1 MLCAMAAAP
10 VATMAYTPFLG
21 GMRSPVIAP
30 LTRFLIGLP
39 LVLLTTQ
46 TAAYFAWTIEPPMTA
61 AFLGANY
68 WSSALLALLAA
79 RETLWARGRVSVS
92 VALAFA
98 PLTTI
103 ATFLHLGQFHLDTVY
118 GWFWVA
124 AYTIYPLQLGYFL
137 MKQLRT
143 PGADPPRERTL
154 PTWVKAIL
162 GLQAVVLIPLG
173 IALFLLPNTVAEL
186 WPWALPPLSARA
198 VSAWLIAFGVL
209 AAHAIVE
216 NDFAR
221 VRSAMLGYPFAGALH
236 ALMLVRFSE
245 DVRWEDPG
253 AWVYVGFIVSF
264 FALGAWGLL
273 TESKAHPSAAGKR
286 SLSSRSRS
294 PIPPPPPSD

>member
-1 MLCAMAAAP
+1 MLCAMAATP
-10 VATMAYTPFLG
+10 IATETYRPFLG
-21 GMRSPVIAP
+21 GMRSPVVAP

-39 LVLLTTQ
+39 LVVLTTQ
-46 TAAYFAWTIEPPMTA
+46 TATYFAWTIEPPMTA

-68 WSSALLALLAA
+68 WSSALLAILAA

-92 VALAFA
+92 VALIFA

-103 ATFLHLGQFHLDTVY
+103 ATFLHLDQFHLDTVY

-137 MKQLRT
+137 ARQVRT
-143 PGADPPRERTL
+143 LGTDPPRQRTL

-173 IALFLLPNTVAEL
+173 VALFLLPNRVAEF
-186 WPWALPPLSARA
+186 WPWVLPPLSARA

-216 NDFAR
+216 NDFTR

-253 AWVYVGFIVSF
+253 AVIYVGFIVSF

-273 TESKAHPSAAGKR
+273 TESR
-286 SLSSRSRS
+286 VRSRAAETRSRPRGPRS
-294 PIPPPPPSD
+294 PVPPTPPSG

>member
-1 MLCAMAAAP
+1 MLCAMAAGP
-10 VATMAYTPFLG
+10 VATETYQPFLG
-21 GMRSPVIAP
+21 GMRSPVVAP

-46 TAAYFAWTIEPPMTA
+46 TATYFAWTIEPPMTA

-68 WSSALLALLAA
+68 WSSALLAILAA

-92 VALAFA
+92 VALVFA

-103 ATFLHLGQFHLDTVY
+103 ATFLHLDQFHLDTVF

-137 MKQLRT
+137 ARQVRT
-143 PGADPPRERTL
+143 PGTDPPRERTL
-154 PTWVKAIL
+154 PRWVKAIL

-173 IALFLLPNTVAEL
+173 VALFLLPNRVAEF
-186 WPWALPPLSARA
+186 WPWVLPPLSAQA

-209 AAHAIVE
+209 GAHAFVE
-216 NDFAR
+216 NDYAR
-221 VRSAMLGYPFAGALH
+221 VRAPMLGYSFAAALH

-245 DVRWEDPG
+245 DVDWEDPG
-253 AWVYVGFIVSF
+253 ARVYVGFILSF
-264 FALGAWGLL
+264 FALGVWGLL
-273 TESKAHPSAAGKR
+273 TESRTRSGAAKTPSRPGR
-286 SLSSRSRS
+286 
-294 PIPPPPPSD
+294 PPSPVPPMPPSG

>member
-1 MLCAMAAAP
+1 MLCAMAATPIA
-10 VATMAYTPFLG
+10 AETYRPFLG

-46 TAAYFAWTIEPPMTA
+46 TATYFAWTIQPPMTA

-68 WSSALLALLAA
+68 WSSALLAVLAA
-79 RETLWARGRVSVS
+79 RETLWAQGRVSVS
-92 VALAFA
+92 VALVFA

-103 ATFLHLGQFHLDTVY
+103 ATFLHLEQFHLDTVY

-137 MKQLRT
+137 VRQIRT
-143 PGADPPRERTL
+143 PGTDPPRGRPL
-154 PTWVKAIL
+154 PKWVKAIL
-162 GLQAVVLIPLG
+162 GLQAVVLIPFGLG
-173 IALFLLPNTVAEL
+173 LFLLPNRLAEL
-186 WPWALPPLSARA
+186 WPWVLPPLSARA
-198 VSAWLIAFGVL
+198 VSAWLLAFGVL

-221 VRSAMLGYPFAGALH
+221 VRSAMLGYPFAAALH

-245 DVRWEDPG
+245 DVRWMDLG
-253 AWVYVGFIVSF
+253 ALVYVGFILSF
-264 FALGAWGLL
+264 VALGAWGLL
-273 TESKAHPSAAGKR
+273 TESRVR
-286 SLSSRSRS
+286 SGGAETRSGSRGPRSSV
-294 PIPPPPPSD
+294 PPMPPSD

>member
-1 MLCAMAAAP
+1 MLCAMAATP
-10 VATMAYTPFLG
+10 VATTAYTPFLG
-21 GMRSPVIAP
+21 GMRSPVVAP

-46 TAAYFAWTIEPPMTA
+46 TATYFAWTIEPPMTA

-68 WSSALLALLAA
+68 WSSALLAILAA

-92 VALAFA
+92 VALVFA

-103 ATFLHLGQFHLDTVY
+103 ATFLHLDQFHLDTVY

-137 MKQLRT
+137 ARQVRT
-143 PGADPPRERTL
+143 PGTDPPRERTL
-154 PTWVKAIL
+154 PRWVRSIL

-173 IALFLLPNTVAEL
+173 VALFLLPSRVAEL
-186 WPWALPPLSARA
+186 WPWVLPPLSARA

-216 NDFAR
+216 NDYVR
-221 VRSAMLGYPFAGALH
+221 VRAAMLGYPFAGALH

-245 DVRWEDPG
+245 DVRWERPG
-253 AWVYVGFIVSF
+253 ALVYVGFILSF
-264 FALGAWGLL
+264 FALGVWGIL
-273 TESKAHPSAAGKR
+273 TESRARAGAAV
-286 SLSSRSRS
+286 SSSRGPRS
-294 PIPPPPPSD
+294 PVPPLPPSG

>member
-1 MLCAMAAAP
+1 MLCAMAATP
-10 VATMAYTPFLG
+10 IATMAYRPFLG
-21 GMRSPVIAP
+21 GMRSPIVAP

-46 TAAYFAWTIEPPMTA
+46 TATYFAWTIEPPMTA

-68 WSSALLALLAA
+68 WSSALLAMLAA

-124 AYTIYPLQLGYFL
+124 AYTVYPLQLGYFL
-137 MKQLRT
+137 VRQLRT
-143 PGADPPRERTL
+143 PGNDPPRERAL

-162 GLQAVVLIPLG
+162 GLQAVLLIPLG
-173 IALFLLPNTVAEL
+173 VALFLIPNRVAEL
-186 WPWALPPLSARA
+186 WPWVLPPLSARA

-216 NDFAR
+216 NDFMR

-236 ALMLVRFSE
+236 ALMLVRFSG
-245 DVRWEDPG
+245 DVRWEEPG
-253 AWVYVGFIVSF
+253 AMVYVGFIVSF
-264 FALGAWGLL
+264 FALGIWGFL
-273 TESKAHPSAAGKR
+273 TESRARRAAAGTR
-286 SLSSRSRS
+286 SLSGRSRS
-294 PIPPPPPSD
+294 PVPPPPPAD